1 MDNANTSKSSVLS
14 NVIWR
19 FGERILAQLTTFVV
33 SVVLAR
39 KLSAS
44 DFGNVA
50 LLMVFIDIANTLV
63 IQGFASA
70 LVQKKDADDI
80 DCSSVFFFSL
90 LTSVVFYI
98 ILYVFAPL
106 LRKVGDPLLPSLFR
120 VLSLRVVLAAVICA
134 WYALTYKH
142 MLV

>member
-14 NVIWR
+14 NVLWR

-70 LVQKKDADDI
+70 LVQKKDADNTDF
-80 DCSSVFFFSL
+80 SSVFFFSL

-98 ILYVFAPL
+98 ILYVFAPFFRTGK
-106 LRKVGDPLLPSLFR
+106 LRP
-120 VLSLRVVLAAVICA
+120 
-134 WYALTYKH
+134 
-142 MLV
+142 